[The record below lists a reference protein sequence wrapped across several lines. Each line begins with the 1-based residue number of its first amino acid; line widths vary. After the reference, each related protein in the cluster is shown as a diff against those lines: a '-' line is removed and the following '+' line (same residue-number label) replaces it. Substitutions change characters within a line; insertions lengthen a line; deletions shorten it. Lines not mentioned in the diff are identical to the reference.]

1 MRLSYSESDES
12 TEEWHGYIFQFFFRC
27 QSEVPL
33 QVSWSQFIIFYPL
46 NYKPQMTR
54 LWVKGSDK
62 INDKESYFRSR
73 PAFINLSQLL
83 QLCFGYLKCKLKMI
97 KIFFVFKS
105 LVQLLH
111 SHEAAAI
118 QAALR
123 KGHCCALKKWF
134 CVGSETRAK
143 VMKIIQVILDC
154 EC

>member
-33 QVSWSQFIIFYPL
+33 QVGWSQFIIFYPL

-73 PAFINLSQLL
+73 AAFINLSQLL
-83 QLCFGYLKCKLKMI
+83 QLCFGYLQCKLKMI

-111 SHEAAAI
+111 SHEAAAT
-118 QAALR
+118 QEA
-123 KGHCCALKKWF
+123 
-134 CVGSETRAK
+134 
-143 VMKIIQVILDC
+143 
-154 EC
+154 